1 MANFVA
7 QIKDKFLGLVDRVA
21 GCGRAGGAKDVQ
33 EPTKLYTVQRVEVR
47 SRGGDP
53 TVPDGSHAGV
63 A

>member
-1 MANFVA
+1 MANFAA
-7 QIKDKFLGLVDRVA
+7 QVKDKLLALIDRVA
-21 GCGRAGGAKDVQ
+21 GGKDVQ
-33 EPTKLYTVQRVEVR
+33 EPTKLNTVQRVEVR